1 MYDPTNLSQSYDP
14 YSYAQADAKPADA
27 PTDPEGKAS
36 AVAGKEKKPAAPVP
50 GGGSA
55 QDVSLKKKWC
65 NENVGKNFFPA
76 DGVAKS
82 ALEQFTTFVNTLCPE
97 LEAEVPSKYTALFS
111 RK

>member
-1 MYDPTNLSQSYDP
+1 MYDPMNLSQNYDP

-27 PTDPEGKAS
+27 PTDPAGKAT
-36 AVAGKEKKPAAPVP
+36 AVAGEKKKAAAPVL

-55 QDVSLKKKWC
+55 DNAALKKKWC